1 MAYLNHNYNNRLW
14 WEHLMDESNPDCL
27 TDSEKEA
34 LLEVIH
40 RDQLIR
46 AQQHLTLLR
55 LKAELRNLRRR
66 GARNA
71 SGEELS
77 QGRCCAR
84 CKTQLGR
91 IYNTGASCPR
101 CRHRVCRQCREYRGS
116 NGTDWLCLVC
126 HKITEIQ
133 AVSGEWMNEGSG
145 AKRASRR
152 KFLASPADILKR
164 SIRRSWTINGPPAS
178 WCAIRGSPELRA
190 YQSLPR
196 QQDYFEV
203 VRSDLVVPP
212 QSDEPREIEDRAP
225 RGTAEPET
233 GGEKKSPGAGDEKN
247 RKSGDAGP
255 KKSTTNGAEEEEGKF
270 LRCENRGTSSSE
282 DQPTVSAQSQQQ
294 EIVAAPRISQIKPPR
309 IHSRFSFPEAKQTPP
324 KSGERKSNIPI
335 LRRSSREFED
345 IRSPLESAKRSS
357 IPQRYRG
364 STDDL
369 RRSRED
375 ITAPSQIPKLFSP
388 RVGNKDDRLKRQDS
402 KDEIRYGPK
411 QQTVSRKEER
421 KDSRDEVSKHQSPWS
436 GNSAK
441 KEDAEKSSKEDVRS
455 GIKLFYRKDVKE
467 PPDSTGHK
475 EKENR
480 ASKFAKDEVKK
491 EENISRR
498 SDEDDTRSKLP
509 SSFNEHGKSGITSEA
524 KRDGAQDS
532 GVVDNSKKNYER
544 SGSDGSVDSK
554 DDSVFLTD
562 ERSPTEEADMVEKK
576 EAPAPKKSPET
587 ATKTERKFEGFKWE
601 RLRRSNGNVSG
612 TSGVSANMEDGD
624 EETPLSIAENPPP
637 NDSVIIES
645 RSDECDESEDRSPD
659 DDGAEAATQIDEGRP
674 PADDVLGVKE
684 GRKLPQDDNEVVPR
698 KFSKEE
704 SSAPDD
710 TDEVPNRRSSSHLS
724 PEASPLST
732 RSSRYSPRE
741 SESEP
746 TPALPR
752 KTGESSSASQRVRDA
767 ITRTRRESNSSTR
780 YESSGSESIRLGGHL
795 ETRRVRFGGGSG
807 IEEVQRDS
815 ATSAGEDEP
824 RNVSHNP
831 GGPRDARTVP
841 GALQGRAMRRRRQ
854 FDTQGSRRRGRSHA
868 RSSSCGGGG
877 GDDLHHLQVLLGRG
891 GCVSG
896 DHLSPPQGH
905 QQGQQQGQDHP
916 PTDYRRLVFIS
927 SDSSSGREEDD
938 ADSSSG
944 SSSLNGAPRSGLA
957 QGLEDCDWDYFESG
971 GSIPPLAHLQVG
983 VIGTPTSTTN
993 HTTNARGSFG
1003 TQTSRGHHGI
1013 SLSPQDWSCC
1023 PGRGSPSCQA
1033 CGGARGANVFP
1044 VPVPIPVPVPYPVPV
1059 PASLW
1064 NSGLTNPSMINC
1076 TTAELGALQ
1085 LTRSG
1090 NSPLHPGAAAAA
1102 QWFAWP
1108 PRFIHDV
1115 NGARVTGD
1123 SQGLLDQRSSDA
1135 TVAATFAFHSGVT
1148 FERSE
1153 ILNFEDL
1160 KLRAELS
1167 AAGYAP
1173 NASGYP
1179 ESKAEERIAEPP
1191 VPDIVKDDSPKVRD
1205 EDKLDR
1211 REEDRNAEEANV
1223 DSNPEKLAITPSD
1236 NETPNEER
1244 EGDESSADSDEESN
1258 GQLAATSASNSPSNA
1273 TAKTTKMY
1281 HMSQGNSGSSSGRSS
1296 ADSSDL
1302 EDSASHHFSR
1312 VFVVNDDSS
1321 TSDNDPEDVEDV
1333 EDSDSNREIGITLR
1347 RVTALPEDGPVVL
1360 RHVRFLDED
1369 RGTIEVLKNSD
1380 NGDTKSIVPGIGG
1393 SSPSIKSATEDT
1405 RRRLREDNIRL
1416 RYVRNFDPEANEI
1429 YLVDSKEDES
1439 EHKIELKAVRSL
1451 DPDAIEERSP
1461 IPDKVRLIDLKN
1473 KKQISE
1479 AKLPVN
1485 EAPEPDSLMPEVSDN
1500 YTIVP
1505 DSLEINEPGLN
1516 DNWSRS
1522 GDLDEITSDNETL
1535 NIPSTGDI
1543 YSVVDERDFESP
1555 AANDDRDKESPGVL
1569 RSSKDKSSSV
1579 SAVVYDD
1586 IASAAAAAIK
1596 SEFETPSIGM
1606 SVNRSKSISCSPSSS
1621 LNLTGTSD
1629 PSTTGSSDTATGSEV
1644 SSDELHEYEVTAW
1657 SLNDPDEDVDD
1668 DVNDDDDDDDGTDND
1683 GSDNDIDNGAVNNDL
1698 ISSRKSRSLLGNDRT
1713 NLVTKGEIFNVRH
1726 SDDASGS
1733 TSDGCSTDEGGSSR
1747 LDSGVAT
1754 GVEDTNPS
1762 GSRTDE
1768 GGAPSFET
1776 TPAESIDSV
1785 QSPAAGRRLPDA
1797 VSVVGLTVAS
1807 FATDRSNDDNVDKRS
1822 NDLVKNGDE
1831 KRSSN
1836 VVGRETTRI
1845 AAVPIDSIEFSEP
1858 LDDVEVQRKYS
1869 GASDRE
1875 EEIGGA
1881 GSGTED
1887 ADAGNGDGD
1896 GEVKESSAIVDDH
1909 TVNDMISIKIHE
1921 IFKSVERLKVDVD
1934 RGNFA
1939 VTRGDKGDD
1948 DDNDDVKAE
1957 FTEESGVEFRGE
1969 RSESKQV
1976 EGGVE
1981 EPARGRSTAQ
1991 VSSVERRPPATN
2003 DGWNVAA
2010 GSNATDKKPP
2020 IEPRQPAK
2028 NAQNYPGNRYKSLVM
2043 ITQGTYQPVNVVTSD
2058 TTTLLQPEES
2068 PPPPPRGL
2076 AGYYHLALETAAD
2089 FPLRNGTAGPR
2100 RPPTVKRPT
2109 TAQPRAVP
2117 IEPEV
2122 DSGLSVG
2129 SASESDDVQSVNG
2142 APKAG
2147 ATVTPSPLDH
2157 GSSAVLDRGG
2167 ASAVGTSV
2175 DKSSAN
2181 NEQPPGANGASGVVV
2196 ILEEGLADDDSWVEE
2211 VSHDEDEQGG
2221 TTATEESSE
2230 DEANNVGDR
2239 EEELRGYHRQAIDF
2253 TLHTIVE
2260 ESCEESEA
2268 EPTSLAMGSPRKQRP
2283 PSTSE
2288 LEKYFFF
2295 GLSEGVGGV
2304 GGTREADSLSE
2315 TSSIYSEGL
2324 ESLGQDEAGQST
2336 EKNSP
2341 EYLTSSSSSRL
2352 EKYFLSD
2359 FLGFDRDRRDSDGSV
2374 GSDSEGRPSPEQ
2386 RRKRL
2391 VRARGTG
2398 RSHSSSLDNLLAL
2411 TQSSQ
2416 NLSSQN
2422 SLQDLSMNPDSQETQ
2437 SEGSSTETDG
2447 ADDQM
2452 PAFGTDG
2459 QFDTVKRKK
2468 KKPRNLGTQS
2478 PRIPDDRNK
2487 TPEPIMIDADG
2498 DLLEGGNSEDDRAK
2512 TPQPDSTA
2520 SFLTSSQSADSNR
2533 TKQPLLQPSDS
2544 AYPVGRGKQ
2553 QQLESA
2559 RGNGGG
2565 GQGNEVNLARNK
2577 QHSRDSGF
2585 IGSCDD
2591 LLQHQRVSTSVD
2603 GPQGPS
2609 GGQDPKKDS
2618 HHDRRAN
2625 DSCKK
2630 GGNSSCKVEVP
2641 VSQVTL
2647 APPNAS
2653 LSRKDSFNNW
2663 SSDEETNLMMS
2674 KMRQFF
2680 KTMVANSNNGHN
2692 STNSSAASPAPSPR
2706 LPGSS
2711 PRCRI
2716 PSQNRTKPPQLVY
2729 FENELTRLMKT
2740 VPGIRDEQVKEIVEY
2755 LSSEDTWSDSYDSS
2769 DYTSSDLEGAGGRR
2783 SALQEQISQSCQQI
2797 ISKFDTTGGAAAAES
2812 PLSGK
2817 ESVTSSQPAQP
2828 LNCRDTAFV
2837 YQKLVQSFTKMTGD
2851 GVSSDA
2857 CSTPHSSPP
2866 LIAKVMHHIGSRL
2879 VALMHEVSE
2888 GGPAVQPSSWRR
2900 YPHHRTP
2907 SSASTTED
2915 DDSTSDS
2922 ANTPAQHQLPRS
2934 KSHDPLLLLNGHP
2947 ATGYQ
2952 EGEEREA
2959 SDNERFSW
2967 RGSFESALMPADS
2980 RTKLS
2985 LLACSGDVSASACAL
3000 AMAAKRRS
3008 AGDLLFNP
3016 KSLSREQLDR
3026 VRSCGSIGGGTGSI
3040 EDKIWS
3046 NRRRSSV
3053 PDANTRGESGASAG
3067 DDDTEDELEYGGDSR
3082 ATTLPRGL
3090 QSAATATNSLPRL
3103 PPVSTASGPV
3113 TMHKAHSVHYFL
3125 QQHNNVKS
3133 ARYRPPGFARNNLTA
3148 GAAGGPKRAVSAPGL
3163 QLPVNL
3169 TSAGKRETARSRRQA
3184 VSLTPDDGSSLSEA
3198 CSTPIIGGARGG
3210 STSNE
3215 DEMDRSLH
3223 ASLLGTRASSSSLGA
3238 RSDSMASVYSG
3249 AGEGRWCGSVAVRG
3263 EVEFALEY
3271 DCKQKTFE
3279 VRVTQCRDLAPV
3291 DVKRN
3296 RSDPYVKVYLLP
3308 DKSKGGKR
3316 KTKVK
3321 KHTLNPVFDETLKF
3335 HMSLN
3340 GLETRTLWLTVW
3352 HSDMFGR
3359 NDFLGEVRMALE
3371 NKIFDD
3377 PTPRWYP
3384 LQERSEPFDDPV
3396 TYRGEVIVGLK
3407 FVPPDPTGQQQQP
3420 QDKSSDR
3427 GGLSEKYGS
3436 KARKSWSK
3444 GALHVLVKEARNLQ
3458 TRAKH
3463 GGTCDPFCK
3472 SYLLPDK
3479 GRSGKQK
3486 TSVVRKCTGG
3496 SPVWGHTFVYKD
3508 VSLQELAER
3517 GLELTVWDH
3526 DRIASNE
3533 FLGGVRFNLG
3543 TGKHYGKSVE
3553 WMDATGR
3560 ELSLWQSMLER
3571 PNFWV
3576 EGAVTLRPNLHN
3588 HTRNNST

>member
-1 MAYLNHNYNNRLW
+1 M
-14 WEHLMDESNPDCL
+14 S
-27 TDSEKEA
+27 TDLVCMSPAISEIEQGK
-34 LLEVIH
+34 
-40 RDQLIR
+40 
-46 AQQHLTLLR
+46 
-55 LKAELRNLRRR
+55 LKAELLNLRRR
-66 GARNA
+66 GAKNA
-71 SGEELS
+71 SGEELI

-84 CKTQLGR
+84 CKTPLGR

-126 HKITEIQ
+126 HKIIEIKS
-133 AVSGEWMNEGSG
+133 VSGEWMNETSG
-145 AKRASRR
+145 ARR
-152 KFLASPADILKR
+152 SNGDIRASPADILQH

-178 WCAIRGSPELRA
+178 WWSAVRGSPELRP

-196 QQDYFEV
+196 HRDHFEPGT
-203 VRSDLVVPP
+203 SDLVITARG
-212 QSDEPREIEDRAP
+212 EP
-225 RGTAEPET
+225 G
-233 GGEKKSPGAGDEKN
+233 K
-247 RKSGDAGP
+247 
-255 KKSTTNGAEEEEGKF
+255 AEEEEQERDKETGVKSKETSGDNSDF
-270 LRCENRGTSSSE
+270 QTPEGTERGESLADGGDEATRIAAVAADKPSDGDCETGTTVKVPKSE
-282 DQPTVSAQSQQQ
+282 DSPQTQHHPSPAASQLN
-294 EIVAAPRISQIKPPR
+294 RTSQIKPPR
-309 IHSRFSFPEAKQTPP
+309 IHARLSRLPDVKQTPP
-324 KSGERKSNIPI
+324 KSNERKSNIPI

-345 IRSPLESAKRSS
+345 IRSPLESVKRSL

-375 ITAPSQIPKLFSP
+375 IASPISHIPKLFSP
-388 RVGNKDDRLKRQDS
+388 SRSSSKEDRLKRQDS
-402 KDEIRYGPK
+402 KDEIRHVPK
-411 QQTVSRKEER
+411 LPSFRKEDR
-421 KDSRDEVSKHQSPWS
+421 KDSREETTKQQASPKPGKEESKS
-436 GNSAK
+436 GIKFFRRDSR
-441 KEDAEKSSKEDVRS
+441 ELSFDSQKSSKAVNIDEKTEKEATNLADDESASKPGVKKAEDEASPPIIEREEMVESREPTNPKDTQEAES
-455 GIKLFYRKDVKE
+455 KSERKLDGLVWENLRRLNTNNNDEDDDDDNRDMNK
-467 PPDSTGHK
+467 PPDEADHHVDSDPPPETVAGKDDESESSPDCQESTTAE
-475 EKENR
+475 EKENNSSR
-480 ASKFAKDEVKK
+480 KML
-491 EENISRR
+491 EEY
-498 SDEDDTRSKLP
+498 
-509 SSFNEHGKSGITSEA
+509 
-524 KRDGAQDS
+524 Q
-532 GVVDNSKKNYER
+532 VVR
-544 SGSDGSVDSK
+544 
-554 DDSVFLTD
+554 
-562 ERSPTEEADMVEKK
+562 
-576 EAPAPKKSPET
+576 
-587 ATKTERKFEGFKWE
+587 
-601 RLRRSNGNVSG
+601 
-612 TSGVSANMEDGD
+612 
-624 EETPLSIAENPPP
+624 
-637 NDSVIIES
+637 
-645 RSDECDESEDRSPD
+645 
-659 DDGAEAATQIDEGRP
+659 
-674 PADDVLGVKE
+674 
-684 GRKLPQDDNEVVPR
+684 R

-704 SSAPDD
+704 FSNTDD

-752 KTGESSSASQRVRDA
+752 KTGESSCASQRVRDA
-767 ITRTRRESNSSTR
+767 ITRTRRESNSSAR
-780 YESSGSESIRLGGHL
+780 YESSGSESIRLSSGHL
-795 ETRRVRFGGGSG
+795 ETRKVRFGSGSG

-824 RNVSHNP
+824 RNISHNP
-831 GGPRDARTVP
+831 SGQRDSRTTP
-841 GALQGRAMRRRRQ
+841 AALQARAVRRRRQ
-854 FDTQGSRRRGRSHA
+854 FETQGSRRRGRSHA
-868 RSSSCGGGG
+868 RGCVE
-877 GDDLHHLQVLLGRG
+877 DLQHLQVIGRG
-891 GCVSG
+891 GA
-896 DHLSPPQGH
+896 HLSPPQG
-905 QQGQQQGQDHP
+905 QPGQDQP
-916 PTDYRRLVFIS
+916 IIDYRRLVFIS

-944 SSSLNGAPRSGLA
+944 SSSLNGAPRSSLA

-971 GSIPPLAHLQVG
+971 GSAQPLHHLQVG
-983 VIGTPTSTTN
+983 LVGVPTLPTTATTLTSAPGYSPGQARN
-993 HTTNARGSFG
+993 HP
-1003 TQTSRGHHGI
+1003 GI
-1013 SLSPQDWSCC
+1013 SLSAQQDWSCC
-1023 PGRGSPSCQA
+1023 PGRGSSACQA

-1064 NSGLTNPSMINC
+1064 TSSLSSTSMINC
-1076 TTAELGALQ
+1076 TPGDLGALQ
-1085 LTRSG
+1085 LSRGGGPS
-1090 NSPLHPGAAAAA
+1090 AAA

-1108 PRFIHDV
+1108 PRFVQDV
-1115 NGARVTGD
+1115 NGGPRIAD
-1123 SQGLLDQRSSDA
+1123 PSGLLDSRSQDA
-1135 TVAATFAFHSGVT
+1135 ATAAAVAAATFAFHQGRTGALVDFGQPST
-1148 FERSE
+1148 E
-1153 ILNFEDL
+1153 
-1160 KLRAELS
+1160 K
-1167 AAGYAP
+1167 P
-1173 NASGYP
+1173 
-1179 ESKAEERIAEPP
+1179 AEPP
-1191 VPDIVKDDSPKVRD
+1191 AGDQEEPASDAVEQKV
-1205 EDKLDR
+1205 
-1211 REEDRNAEEANV
+1211 
-1223 DSNPEKLAITPSD
+1223 
-1236 NETPNEER
+1236 
-1244 EGDESSADSDEESN
+1244 GESSDSESEGEE
-1258 GQLAATSASNSPSNA
+1258 
-1273 TAKTTKMY
+1273 TKMNY
-1281 HMSQGNSGSSSGRSS
+1281 RMNSGSSSGRSS

-1321 TSDNDPEDVEDV
+1321 TSDNEPEDVEDL
-1333 EDSDSNREIGITLR
+1333 EDSDSNRDVGITLR

-1369 RGTIEVLKNSD
+1369 RGEP
-1380 NGDTKSIVPGIGG
+1380 DTKETE
-1393 SSPSIKSATEDT
+1393 SSTVKL
-1405 RRRLREDNIRL
+1405 RR
-1416 RYVRNFDPEANEI
+1416 VRNLDLEKNEI
-1429 YLVDSKEDES
+1429 YLVDSEADEA
-1439 EHKIELKAVRSL
+1439 EHRVELKSVRSL
-1451 DPDAIEERSP
+1451 DPDVIRDSESP
-1461 IPDKVRLIDLKN
+1461 AD
-1473 KKQISE
+1473 
-1479 AKLPVN
+1479 
-1485 EAPEPDSLMPEVSDN
+1485 PDSLMPEGEESLA
-1500 YTIVP
+1500 IVP
-1505 DSLEINEPGLN
+1505 DSLEI
-1516 DNWSRS
+1516 
-1522 GDLDEITSDNETL
+1522 TSDAFSPPGGDTC
-1535 NIPSTGDI
+1535 PSDTRADKPEALSLVAGR
-1543 YSVVDERDFESP
+1543 E
-1555 AANDDRDKESPGVL
+1555 DDSG
-1569 RSSKDKSSSV
+1569 SSDRPV
-1579 SAVVYDD
+1579 FA
-1586 IASAAAAAIK
+1586 
-1596 SEFETPSIGM
+1596 
-1606 SVNRSKSISCSPSSS
+1606 PSSMIDGGTIMADNKS
-1621 LNLTGTSD
+1621 GKSYSPLNLTLPGSET
-1629 PSTTGSSDTATGSEV
+1629 STTGSSDTTTGSEV
-1644 SSDELHEYEVTAW
+1644 SSDELHEYDITAW
-1657 SLNDPDEDVDD
+1657 SRDQDEQEDEDEAAAF
-1668 DVNDDDDDDDGTDND
+1668 
-1683 GSDNDIDNGAVNNDL
+1683 SAVNEDL
-1698 ISSRKSRSLLGNDRT
+1698 IKLRERLIAEPKNEDKT
-1713 NLVTKGEIFNVRH
+1713 NQDGFN
-1726 SDDASGS
+1726 
-1733 TSDGCSTDEGGSSR
+1733 SDGFSTDEGGSSR

-1754 GVEDTNPS
+1754 GVEDAAVNS
-1762 GSRTDE
+1762 LQ
-1768 GGAPSFET
+1768 T
-1776 TPAESIDSV
+1776 TPGESIESV
-1785 QSPAAGRRLPDA
+1785 HAP
-1797 VSVVGLTVAS
+1797 TV
-1807 FATDRSNDDNVDKRS
+1807 
-1822 NDLVKNGDE
+1822 GDE
-1831 KRSSN
+1831 K
-1836 VVGRETTRI
+1836 
-1845 AAVPIDSIEFSEP
+1845 
-1858 LDDVEVQRKYS
+1858 Q
-1869 GASDRE
+1869 E
-1875 EEIGGA
+1875 ENEKQD
-1881 GSGTED
+1881 E
-1887 ADAGNGDGD
+1887 
-1896 GEVKESSAIVDDH
+1896 DH
-1909 TVNDMISIKIHE
+1909 TVNDLISIKIHE
-1921 IFKSVERLKVDVD
+1921 IFKSVGSPDVASD
-1934 RGNFA
+1934 HTVEIDGGNECRRKIGGE
-1939 VTRGDKGDD
+1939 VEGGGGGDG
-1948 DDNDDVKAE
+1948 
-1957 FTEESGVEFRGE
+1957 GGGE
-1969 RSESKQV
+1969 RHELEQV
-1976 EGGVE
+1976 EGAARVGAAGTTAHVS
-1981 EPARGRSTAQ
+1981 PASA
-1991 VSSVERRPPATN
+1991 VERRPPVGK
-2003 DGWNVAA
+2003 DGCQTTAVASLQSSPKSTQHA
-2010 GSNATDKKPP
+2010 A
-2020 IEPRQPAK
+2020 AK
-2028 NAQNYPGNRYKSLVM
+2028 ASRSIGNGNRYKSLVM
-2043 ITQGTYQPVNVVTSD
+2043 ITQGAYQPVNVVTSD
-2058 TTTLLQPEES
+2058 TTTLLQPEEG
-2068 PPPPPRGL
+2068 PPTPRGL
-2076 AGYYHLALETAAD
+2076 AGYYHLALEAAAEATG
-2089 FPLRNGTAGPR
+2089 RNAVSPAAPR
-2100 RPPTVKRPT
+2100 RPPTVKRP
-2109 TAQPRAVP
+2109 APRAAPV
-2117 IEPEV
+2117 EPEV

-2129 SASESDDVQSVNG
+2129 SASESDDVQSV
-2142 APKAG
+2142 
-2147 ATVTPSPLDH
+2147 
-2157 GSSAVLDRGG
+2157 
-2167 ASAVGTSV
+2167 
-2175 DKSSAN
+2175 KSSAAAGRVAALPQKN
-2181 NEQPPGANGASGVVV
+2181 SAAEPVIV

-2211 VSHDEDEQGG
+2211 VSHDEDEPGT

-2230 DEANNVGDR
+2230 DETNNIGDR

-2268 EPTSLAMGSPRKQRP
+2268 EPSSLAAGSPRKQRP
-2283 PSTSE
+2283 PSASE

-2295 GLSEGVGGV
+2295 GLGEGPASVGGS
-2304 GGTREADSLSE
+2304 READSLSE

-2324 ESLGQDEAGQST
+2324 ESLGQDENGQST

-2341 EYLTSSSSSRL
+2341 EYLVSSSSSRL

-2411 TQSSQ
+2411 AQSSN

-2422 SLQDLSMNPDSQETQ
+2422 SLQDLSLNPDSQETQ

-2447 ADDQM
+2447 ADDQT

-2478 PRIPDDRNK
+2478 PRIPEDRNK
-2487 TPEPIMIDADG
+2487 TPEPTIELDADF
-2498 DLLEGGNSEDDRAK
+2498 EAGNSEEDRAK
-2512 TPQPDSTA
+2512 TPQPDA
-2520 SFLTSSQSADSNR
+2520 SQLPEMNR
-2533 TKQPLLQPSDS
+2533 VKSLQAPQLQTEKND
-2544 AYPVGRGKQ
+2544 AGLVRG
-2553 QQLESA
+2553 
-2559 RGNGGG
+2559 
-2565 GQGNEVNLARNK
+2565 K

-2591 LLQHQRVSTSVD
+2591 LLQHQRTQLLSAD
-2603 GPQGPS
+2603 GQTPS
-2609 GGQDPKKDS
+2609 GIQDLGKKE
-2618 HHDRRAN
+2618 DRRGMSATR
-2625 DSCKK
+2625 S
-2630 GGNSSCKVEVP
+2630 EQP
-2641 VSQVTL
+2641 VSQANL

-2680 KTMVANSNNGHN
+2680 KTMVANSN
-2692 STNSSAASPAPSPR
+2692 SSQTPTNSSAASPAPSPR

-2711 PRCRI
+2711 PRSRPGVGI
-2716 PSQNRTKPPQLVY
+2716 GVVGSQSRTKPPQLVY

-2797 ISKFDTTGGAAAAES
+2797 ISKFDTTGTVEPPAA
-2812 PLSGK
+2812 P
-2817 ESVTSSQPAQP
+2817 QPQP
-2828 LNCRDTAFV
+2828 LGCRDTAFV

-2851 GVSSDA
+2851 GGSSDA
-2857 CSTPHSSPP
+2857 SSTPHSSPP

-2888 GGPAVQPSSWRR
+2888 GGPAVQQPAQPWRR

-2922 ANTPAQHQLPRS
+2922 AQHPLPRS

-2947 ATGYQ
+2947 AAGYQ

-2985 LLACSGDVSASACAL
+2985 LLACSGDVSASASAL

-3026 VRSCGSIGGGTGSI
+3026 VRSCGSIGGGSASI

-3067 DDDTEDELEYGGDSR
+3067 DDDTEDELEYAADSR

-3090 QSAATATNSLPRL
+3090 QAAATATNSLPRL
-3103 PPVSTASGPV
+3103 PAVSPTSGPGS
-3113 TMHKAHSVHYFL
+3113 TMHKAHSVHHFL

-3133 ARYRPPGFARNNLTA
+3133 ARYRPPGFARNNISGVGPSA
-3148 GAAGGPKRAVSAPGL
+3148 GPKRAVSAPGL
-3163 QLPVNL
+3163 QLPASSSSV
-3169 TSAGKRETARSRRQA
+3169 GKRETARSRRQA

-3198 CSTPIIGGARGG
+3198 CSTPIIGGARA
-3210 STSNE
+3210 SSLSN
-3215 DEMDRSLH
+3215 DDVMDRDLH

-3263 EVEFALEY
+3263 EVEFGLQY
-3271 DCKQKTFE
+3271 DYKQKAFE

-3335 HMSLN
+3335 HMNLN

-3396 TYRGEVIVGLK
+3396 TYKGEVIVGLK
-3407 FVPPDPTGQQQQP
+3407 FVPPDPTQQQQER
-3420 QDKSSDR
+3420 SGERS
-3427 GGLSEKYGS
+3427 GSSEKIGS

-3486 TSVVRKCTGG
+3486 TGVVRRCTGG
-3496 SPVWGHTFVYKD
+3496 SPVWGHTFIYRD

-3560 ELSLWQSMLER
+3560 ELSLWQNMLER

-3588 HTRNNST
+3588 HPRNNAT